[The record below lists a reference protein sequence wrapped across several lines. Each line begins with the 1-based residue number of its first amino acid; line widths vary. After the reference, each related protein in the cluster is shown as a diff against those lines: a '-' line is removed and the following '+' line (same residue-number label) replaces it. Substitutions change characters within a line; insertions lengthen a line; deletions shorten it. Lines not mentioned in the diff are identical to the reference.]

1 MVAIMSENK
10 TLREAKERFV
20 WNIIHIFDTETYNP
34 YLQDG
39 EGDFTP
45 KNRTAFEDFFHSL
58 VNLPV
63 EYLRSKGVSHP
74 QRWVKFPMYAI
85 AASLIACIIIHWAA

>member
-1 MVAIMSENK
+1 MSENK

-20 WNIIHIFDTETYNP
+20 WNIIHLFDTETYNP
-34 YLQDG
+34 YLIDG

-45 KNRTAFEDFFHSL
+45 KNRTGFEDFFHSL

-63 EYLRSKGVSHP
+63 EYLRSKGFSHP
-74 QRWVKFPMYAI
+74 QRLVKIPMYTALLALI
-85 AASLIACIIIHWAA
+85 VYLAA

>member
-1 MVAIMSENK
+1 MVACMTDK
-10 TLREAKERFV
+10 TFIEAKERFV
-20 WNIIHIFDTETYNP
+20 WDIIHIFDTETYNP

-45 KNRTAFEDFFHSL
+45 KNRTGFEDFFHAL

-63 EYLRSKGVSHP
+63 EYLRMKGFSHP
-74 QRWVKFPMYAI
+74 QRWVKIPLYI
-85 AASLIACIIIHWAA
+85 SLLAALVSIVYVVL